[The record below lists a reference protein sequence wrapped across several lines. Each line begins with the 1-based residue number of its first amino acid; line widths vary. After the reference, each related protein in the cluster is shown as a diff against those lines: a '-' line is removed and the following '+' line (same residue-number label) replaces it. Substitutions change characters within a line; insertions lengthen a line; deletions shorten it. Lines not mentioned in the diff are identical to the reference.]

1 MACSPDEVKCLDG
14 DVVWDTT
21 LPETFCVEGDLVVA
35 GRTQRELEPLQG
47 LTEITGSLLVQ
58 DNPDL
63 VELPPFPLLRRIG
76 GSLAIAHNDLL
87 AEVHGF
93 PVLEGLFGEIYV
105 GANPQLAAFTLA
117 SEPLA
122 IETLFVALNP
132 SLVELRLP
140 GIIEIEDDLRV
151 MSNGHL
157 QTLEV
162 PGLAIVGHDFLLD
175 DNPWLET
182 VDFAKLHTV
191 ETWTLSGNA
200 KLASLAGFPALRE
213 VTAAW
218 LTDND
223 SLSAVRWAASVEY
236 FLRIEDNDSLQH
248 IEGASPEHI
257 FRLGITNNL
266 SLHGIYG
273 FSTIRTLDRL
283 WIKNNPALTEF
294 KALSALASI
303 DELSIIDNQ
312 AFLGSDDL
320 LPRLMEVTDDL
331 SIYGNPQLPPAVVD
345 TLLSRVHVAG
355 STRVGDN
362 QGQMTEHDPCPW
374 PNDGVCDELMGLYDV
389 GTGLC
394 ASDPEDCAPMQ

>member
-1 MACSPDEVKCLDG
+1 M
-14 DVVWDTT
+14 VV
-21 LPETFCVEGDLVVA
+21 
-35 GRTQRELEPLQG
+35 GRTQKELEPLQG

-76 GSLAIAHNDLL
+76 RSLAIAHNDLL

-93 PVLEGLFGEIYV
+93 PVLEDLFGEIYV

-117 SEPLA
+117 SGPLT

-140 GIIEIEDDLRV
+140 EIIEIKDDLRV

-162 PGLAIVGHDFLLD
+162 PELALVGRDFLLD

-182 VDFAKLHTV
+182 IDFAALHAV

-200 KLASLAGFPALRE
+200 KLASLAGFPALRK

-236 FLRIEDNDSLQH
+236 FLRIEDNDSLQY
-248 IEGASPEHI
+248 IEGTSPEHV
-257 FRLGITNNL
+257 FRLGVANNL

-273 FSTIRTLDRL
+273 FSTIQSLDRL
-283 WIKNNPALTEF
+283 WIKNNPALAEL
-294 KALSALASI
+294 KALPALESI
-303 DELSIIDNQ
+303 DQLSIIDNQ
-312 AFLGSDDL
+312 AFLGPNDI
-320 LPRLMEVTDDL
+320 LPGLTEVTGDL
-331 SIYGNPQLPPAVVD
+331 SIYGNSQLPPGVVE
-345 TLLSRVHVAG
+345 TLLLRVNVAG
-355 STRVGDN
+355 SIRVGDN

-394 ASDPEDCAPMQ
+394 ASDQEDCAPMQ